1 MEYVKEYIKTKV
13 DLKNWLAM
21 DAVHYP
27 SQQQGFLKTLK
38 YNLIATPRMD
48 QKYIWAF
55 VKTLRYS
62 EYHMNNHGMWH
73 TIARTY
79 YLWKL
84 RKLAY
89 KTGFQIAPNAVGPGL
104 RLIHWGPIN
113 VNENC
118 RIGRNA
124 TLYWGVMMGWK
135 GAGLPCPQIGDNA
148 FICSGTKI
156 IGDVHIGDNVTIG
169 QNCVITKDVPSN
181 SLVVAQQP
189 RMIIRDK

>member
-1 MEYVKEYIKTKV
+1 MEYVKELIKTKQ
-13 DLKNWLAM
+13 DLKEWLAM
-21 DAVHYP
+21 DAVYYP

-62 EYHMNNHGMWH
+62 EYHMNNQSLWH
-73 TIARTY
+73 TVARTY

-104 RLIHWGPIN
+104 QLIHFGPIN

-169 QNCVITKDVPSN
+169 QNCVVTKDVPSN

-189 RMIIRDK
+189 RLIIREK

>member
-1 MEYVKEYIKTKV
+1 MEYVKEYIKTKE

-27 SQQQGFLKTLK
+27 SQQKGFLKTLK
-38 YNLIATPRMD
+38 YNLIATPGME

-62 EYHMNNHGMWH
+62 EYHMNNHGLWH

-79 YLWKL
+79 YFWKL

-89 KTGFQIAPNAVGPGL
+89 KTGFQIDPNAVSPGL
-104 RLIHWGPIN
+104 QLIHFGPIN

-169 QNCVITKDVPSN
+169 QNCVVTKDVPSN

>member
-1 MEYVKEYIKTKV
+1 MEYVKEYIKTKE
-13 DLKNWLAM
+13 DLKEWLAM
-21 DAVHYP
+21 DAVHYA
-27 SQQQGFLKTLK
+27 SQQKGFLKTLK

-104 RLIHWGPIN
+104 QLIHFGPIN

-135 GAGLPCPQIGDNA
+135 GAGQPCPQIGDNA

-169 QNCVITKDVPSN
+169 QNCVVTKDVPSN
-181 SLVVAQQP
+181 SLVVTQQP
-189 RMIIRDK
+189 RLIIREK

>member
-1 MEYVKEYIKTKV
+1 MEYVKEYIKTKE

-21 DAVHYP
+21 DAVHYA
-27 SQQQGFLKTLK
+27 SQQKGFLKTLK
-38 YNLIATPRMD
+38 YNLIATPIMD

-62 EYHMNNHGMWH
+62 EYHMNNHNLWH

-135 GAGLPCPQIGDNA
+135 GTGQPCPQIGDNA
-148 FICSGTKI
+148 FVCSGTKI

-169 QNCVITKDVPSN
+169 QNCVVTKDVPSN

-189 RMIIRDK
+189 RLIIREK

>member
-1 MEYVKEYIKTKV
+1 MRYVKESIKTKQ
-13 DLKNWLAM
+13 DLKEWLAL

-27 SQQQGFLKTLK
+27 SQHQGFLKTLK
-38 YNLIATPRMD
+38 YNLIATPLMD

-62 EYHMNNHGMWH
+62 EYHLNNHGMWH

-104 RLIHWGPIN
+104 QLIHFGPIN

-118 RIGRNA
+118 RVGRNA

-135 GAGLPCPQIGDNA
+135 GAGQPCPQIGDNA

-169 QNCVITKDVPSN
+169 QNCVVTKDVPSN

-189 RMIIRDK
+189 RIIIREK

>member
-1 MEYVKEYIKTKV
+1 MEYVKELIKTKQ
-13 DLKNWLAM
+13 DLKEWLAM

-27 SQQQGFLKTLK
+27 SQQLGFLKTLK

-62 EYHMNNHGMWH
+62 EYHMNNLGLWH
-73 TIARTY
+73 TVARTY

-104 RLIHWGPIN
+104 QLIHFGPIN

-135 GAGLPCPQIGDNA
+135 SAGLPCPQIGDNA

-169 QNCVITKDVPSN
+169 QNCVVTKDVPSN
-181 SLVVAQQP
+181 SLVVVQQP
-189 RMIIRDK
+189 RLIIREK

>member
-1 MEYVKEYIKTKV
+1 MEKVLIRTKQ
-13 DLKNWLAM
+13 DLREWLNM

-38 YNLIATPRMD
+38 YNLIATPIMD

-62 EYHMNNHGMWH
+62 EYHMNNQSLWH
-73 TIARTY
+73 TVARTY

-104 RLIHWGPIN
+104 QLIHFGPIN

-169 QNCVITKDVPSN
+169 QNCVVTKDVPSN
-181 SLVVAQQP
+181 SLVVVQQP
-189 RMIIRDK
+189 RLIVREK

>member
-1 MEYVKEYIKTKV
+1 MEYVKEYIKSKE

-62 EYHMNNHGMWH
+62 EYHMNNHGLWH

-104 RLIHWGPIN
+104 QLIHFGPIN

-135 GAGLPCPQIGDNA
+135 GAGQPCPQIGDNA

-156 IGDVHIGDNVTIG
+156 IGDVHIGDDVTIG
-169 QNCVITKDVPSN
+169 QNCVVTKDVPSN

-189 RMIIRDK
+189 RVIIREK

>member
-1 MEYVKEYIKTKV
+1 MEYVKEYIKTKD
-13 DLKNWLAM
+13 DLKKWLAM
-21 DAVHYP
+21 DAVHYA
-27 SQQQGFLKTLK
+27 SQQKGFLKTLK

-62 EYHMNNHGMWH
+62 EYHMNNHSMWH

-104 RLIHWGPIN
+104 QLIHFGPIN

-135 GAGLPCPQIGDNA
+135 GAGMPCPQIGDNA

-169 QNCVITKDVPSN
+169 QNCVVTKDIPSN

-189 RMIIRDK
+189 RLIVREK